1 MKNHITTQTL
11 VDRIHGGLAGAVI
24 GDALG
29 AITETLSIRQIRD
42 LYGWID
48 DFTPLRHKPYD
59 QERVVGAW
67 TDDGSLVVAMTRA
80 AIEGPGV
87 KLDSVIRH
95 LMQWASDPALAKFS
109 GPSTKLA
116 VSRIAGGEDPRVVG
130 MGTVQS
136 FTGASN
142 GGAMKAAPAGW
153 ANPGDVAG
161 AAEAAAV
168 ICTPT
173 HNTQIA
179 IAGAAAIAS
188 ACAVACVDGSSVDD
202 VVAASLEGAALGERA
217 GLRDGR
223 EVAGPSVEQRIA
235 WAVDIARSASDLPT
249 ATESIAN
256 RIGAGLNTYES
267 VPAAIG
273 LFVAAAG
280 DVNQTAIAAANIGD
294 DTDTV
299 GCMAAAI
306 SGTYSGIESVN
317 RDWYSLVTSVSNI
330 DLAQLAVSLAQV
342 ATTTTKR

>member
-1 MKNHITTQTL
+1 MKHHGTAHTL

-29 AITETLSIRQIRD
+29 AITETLSMRQIRE
-42 LYGWID
+42 LYGWLD

-59 QERVVGAW
+59 QDRVVGAW

-80 AIEGPGV
+80 AIEGKGLE
-87 KLDSVIRH
+87 LDSVIEH
-95 LMQWASDPALAKFS
+95 LMQWASDPELAKFS

-116 VSRIAGGEDPRVVG
+116 ISRIAGGEDPRAVG

-142 GGAMKAAPAGW
+142 GGAMKSAPAGW
-153 ANPGDVAG
+153 ANPGDVEG
-161 AAEAAAV
+161 AAAAAAV
-168 ICTPT
+168 ICAPT

-188 ACAVACVDGSSVDD
+188 ACATACVNGSRVDD
-202 VVAASLEGAALGERA
+202 VVVAALEGAAIGERL

-223 EVAGPSVEQRIA
+223 EVAGPSVVRRIA
-235 WAVDIARSASDLPT
+235 WAVDIARSSTDLAS
-249 ATESIAN
+249 AVESIADH
-256 RIGAGLNTYES
+256 IGAGLNTYES

-273 LFVAAAG
+273 LFVATSG

-294 DTDTV
+294 DTDTI
-299 GCMAAAI
+299 GCMAGAI
-306 SGTYSGIESVN
+306 SGTYSGIDIVN
-317 RDWYSLVTSVSNI
+317 SNWYSLVSSVSNI
-330 DLAQLAVSLAQV
+330 DLAQLATDLAHV
-342 ATTTTKR
+342 ARTTPKR